1 MPHLLATPQFLRCP
15 PLWKHYEAPEPL
27 RIWNEEANG
36 GRGDVFVNFCPTK
49 MKDWTLEPGHTYVL
63 RYRVL
68 TFDGTVAPETAERLW
83 EAFAAGNKE

>member
-1 MPHLLATPQFLRCP
+1 M
-15 PLWKHYEAPEPL
+15 
-27 RIWNEEANG
+27 EANC

-49 MKDWTLEPGHTYVL
+49 MNDWTLEPGRTYVL

-83 EAFAAGNKE
+83 EAFAAGNNE